1 MCRSILFIGITA
13 FILLC
18 LLSLLSF
25 LLMSFRSV
33 AACEATVKKLYSLLG
48 WEYKDTD
55 SDADDDDDITG
66 KVKK

>member
-1 MCRSILFIGITA
+1 M
-13 FILLC
+13 
-18 LLSLLSF
+18 
-25 LLMSFRSV
+25 
-33 AACEATVKKLYSLLG
+33 KKLYSLLG